1 MSELQKHHP
10 NEKNKIKINKLS
22 RNYQYQSPTKNSINN
37 KFIND
42 YINTYNNQ
50 RHINIENIKQ

>member
-37 KFIND
+37 KFSND
-42 YINTYNNQ
+42 YI
-50 RHINIENIKQ
+50 KQ